1 MKRYE
6 IRINFESGD
15 SVHSR
20 IVARNQSDALKMLQE
35 SSQFIQFVNENT
47 VGAIVKVDI
56 QPIESKPITDGRF
69 YLQPCKNKEGWYV
82 VSDLDNRI
90 KVEFKKGRYNETNR
104 VVPFG
109 TDEDFKNADALDI
122 ATTIREI
129 GDYLFKN
136 FKELI

>member
-20 IVARNQSDALKMLQE
+20 IVARNQSDALKRLQE
-35 SSQFIQFVNENT
+35 SAQFIQFVNENT

-56 QPIESKPITDGRF
+56 QPFESKPITDGRF

-90 KVEFKKGRYNETNR
+90 KVEFKKGRYNEAT
-104 VVPFG
+104 
-109 TDEDFKNADALDI
+109 AL
-122 ATTIREI
+122 REI
-129 GDYLFKN
+129 GDFMYAN
-136 FKELI
+136 FKRLI